1 MNIFSETILVE
12 TNQIQNSEL
21 CFVTV
26 VFPIVD
32 DSQLISV
39 KNSIKA
45 AVAELEKVK
54 VEIRITEI
62 RDGV

>member
-1 MNIFSETILVE
+1 VE